1 MSETSQGFQFDFP
14 LYFIAHKGGR
24 IPTFRDMLRRRWFFL
39 FTTEEH
45 AKLWLA
51 RCQEGSVVLTVNALA
66 PVCEFVKKNR
76 GAGFVFNPTPV
87 GTAAGVL
94 PLERAL
100 AQYTVTLAEDDN
112 DAHMVGL
119 ELDIEPLN

>member
-1 MSETSQGFQFDFP
+1 MSESKGFQFEFP
-14 LYFIAHKGGR
+14 LYFIAHQSGK

-39 FTTEEH
+39 FTTEELAH
-45 AKLWLA
+45 LWLPRA
-51 RCQEGSVVLTVNALA
+51 EPGSVVLRVAQMA
-66 PVCEFVKKNR
+66 PVCEFVRKNI

-87 GTAAGVL
+87 GTCAGVM

-112 DAHMVGL
+112 DAHMFGL
-119 ELDIEPLN
+119 ELDIEPLS

>member
-1 MSETSQGFQFDFP
+1 MSEPQQGFQFEFP
-14 LYFIAHKGGR
+14 LYFVAHKGGR

-39 FTTEEH
+39 FTTEDL
-45 AKLWLA
+45 AKLWLP
-51 RCQEGSVVLTVNALA
+51 RCEPGSVVLGVSQLA
-66 PVCEFVKKNR
+66 PVCEFVRKNG

-87 GTAAGVL
+87 GTCAGVM

-112 DAHMVGL
+112 DALMVGM
-119 ELDIEPLN
+119 ELDIEPLA